1 MTIEELKSIPV
12 VDMTDEIIKERV
24 KRHNDSCLFDRD
36 GKPFT
41 PKFGE
46 IYRVT
51 YVCSNGMTITRNQE
65 K

>member
-12 VDMTDEIIKERV
+12 VDMADEIIKQRV

-46 IYRVT
+46 TYWVIYA
-51 YVCSNGMTITRNQE
+51 CSNGMALT